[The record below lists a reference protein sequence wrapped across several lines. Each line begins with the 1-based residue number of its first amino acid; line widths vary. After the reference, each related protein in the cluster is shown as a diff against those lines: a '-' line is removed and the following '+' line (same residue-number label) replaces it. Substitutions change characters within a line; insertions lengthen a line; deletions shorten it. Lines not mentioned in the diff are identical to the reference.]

1 MRIYKILVIVGVF
14 CASSFINSSVSD
26 RLKDINVVDYSL
38 GMDRVGLNNNYI
50 NVNGELNIIKKII
63 KPGDVV
69 FDVGANVGEWSTHV
83 FSNVDSIL
91 IHSFEPIK
99 FVYDKLKNNLMNKNV
114 VTHNMAL
121 SNNTGSK
128 IFYYYPVNSELSGFY
143 DRDILR
149 EKFNIRAEK
158 ILVDVSTIDLFCNE
172 NEISHIDFLKIDT
185 EGEELNVLLGAK
197 SFLEQKRISIVQFE
211 YGGTYLDSKIKLK
224 QVFDLFMGFN
234 YLIFKIIPNGLMR
247 ITQWEDELENYAY
260 ANYLAVVESK

>member
-1 MRIYKILVIVGVF
+1 
-14 CASSFINSSVSD
+14 
-26 RLKDINVVDYSL
+26 
-38 GMDRVGLNNNYI
+38 
-50 NVNGELNIIKKII
+50 
-63 KPGDVV
+63 
-69 FDVGANVGEWSTHV
+69 
-83 FSNVDSIL
+83 
-91 IHSFEPIK
+91 
-99 FVYDKLKNNLMNKNV
+99 
-114 VTHNMAL
+114 
-121 SNNTGSK
+121 
-128 IFYYYPVNSELSGFY
+128 VNSELSGFY